1 MSAVPIHVFE
11 VRARTARPPVLP
23 PSHRHL
29 LVSFLKQDM
38 PLDGAGSPSLKPSG
52 LLGPSSWAGKDA
64 EADEEQEGQRLFCS
78 QPDPAVEQAGAG
90 KPST

>member
-1 MSAVPIHVFE
+1 
-11 VRARTARPPVLP
+11 
-23 PSHRHL
+23 
-29 LVSFLKQDM
+29 M